1 MNELQLNVV
10 LNEGSIITNTEEIKE
25 QLSRMMEQYKNALFT
40 EESKQIAKDELAALR
55 KLKKKVDDR
64 RKEVKAQCMAPYEAF
79 EKEVKQLH
87 AIIDEPIALIDNQLK
102 EMEAERIRK
111 KRLQIRELYDEV
123 VGDAAEYLPYEKIYD
138 EKWDNS
144 GTTIKKIREA
154 MEEMVVKT
162 SSELSILQN
171 SVSDVRDE
179 ALEIYRKDRDLANAL
194 SYINTY
200 ESNKKRALEAEEER
214 RQQEEERRRE
224 AELERARME
233 ERKRIEELER
243 ARKED
248 REKTEKE
255 ATKQKS
261 FSIPES
267 DLSDEG
273 VLPFTQPTTVTAY
286 YRVVATLEELE
297 QVEMAFNSIGIYFE
311 RREI

>member
-10 LNEGSIITNTEEIKE
+10 LNAGSIITNTEEIKK
-25 QLSRMMEQYKNALFT
+25 QLSGMMEQYKNALFT
-40 EESKQIAKDELAALR
+40 EESKQIAKVELASLR
-55 KLKKKVDDR
+55 KLKKAVDDR

-102 EMEAERIRK
+102 EMEVERIRK

-162 SSELSILQN
+162 ASELSVLQN

-179 ALEIYRKDRDLANAL
+179 ALEMYKKDHDLAKAL

-200 ESNKKRALEAEEER
+200 EANKKKALEAEEKR
-214 RQQEEERRRE
+214 REQEEERRRE
-224 AELERARME
+224 AELDRMRME
-233 ERKRIEELER
+233 ECKRMEELER
-243 ARKED
+243 VRKEE

-255 ATKQKS
+255 AAIRES

-286 YRVVATLEELE
+286 YRVVATPEELE

>member
-162 SSELSILQN
+162 ASELSVLQN

-179 ALEIYRKDRDLANAL
+179 ALEMYKKDHDLAKAH
-194 SYINTY
+194 S
-200 ESNKKRALEAEEER
+200 
-214 RQQEEERRRE
+214 
-224 AELERARME
+224 
-233 ERKRIEELER
+233 
-243 ARKED
+243 
-248 REKTEKE
+248 
-255 ATKQKS
+255 
-261 FSIPES
+261 
-267 DLSDEG
+267 
-273 VLPFTQPTTVTAY
+273 
-286 YRVVATLEELE
+286 
-297 QVEMAFNSIGIYFE
+297 
-311 RREI
+311 

>member
-1 MNELQLNVV
+1 MDELQLNVV
-10 LNEGSIITNTEEIKE
+10 LNAGSIITNTEEIKE
-25 QLSRMMEQYKNALFT
+25 QLSEMMEQYKNALFT

-123 VGDAAEYLPYEKIYD
+123 VGDAAEYLPYEKIYG

-162 SSELSILQN
+162 ASELSVLQN

-179 ALEIYRKDRDLANAL
+179 ALEMYKKDHDLAKAL

-200 ESNKKRALEAEEER
+200 EANKKKALEAEEKR
-214 RQQEEERRRE
+214 REQEEERRRE
-224 AELERARME
+224 AELDRMRME
-233 ERKRIEELER
+233 ERKRMEELER
-243 ARKED
+243 VRKEE

-255 ATKQKS
+255 AAIRES